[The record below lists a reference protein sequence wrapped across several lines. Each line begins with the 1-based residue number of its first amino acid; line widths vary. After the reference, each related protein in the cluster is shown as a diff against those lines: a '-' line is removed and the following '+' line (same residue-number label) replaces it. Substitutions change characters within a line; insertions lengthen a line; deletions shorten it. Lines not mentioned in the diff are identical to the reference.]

1 MPIDN
6 IIATWQILTMRLEHY
21 LSQNDIKPS
30 AFAAEIGVAPS
41 TITRLIK
48 GERSPRLDLI
58 RLIRE
63 KTGGLVTADDFMD
76 EVAA

>member
-1 MPIDN
+1 MK
-6 IIATWQILTMRLEHY
+6 LETY

-58 RLIRE
+58 MLIRD
-63 KTGGLVTADDFMD
+63 KTGGKVTADDFFAAASD
-76 EVAA
+76 VAA